1 MNMSGEHAARRG
13 PRRYHACMAKLLLN
27 LRNVP
32 DDEADEVR
40 GWLKE
45 SGIEFY
51 ETEPA
56 SWGISAGGIWIREDA
71 QIARAKAMMAEY
83 QAQRRQRAQADQAA
97 ARRDGSAET
106 FASLLRR
113 RPAYVLGMLA
123 AIIGIVALT
132 LALPYLFLR

>member
-1 MNMSGEHAARRG
+1 MRRRHAVHERSHG
-13 PRRYHACMAKLLLN
+13 YHVRMAKLLLN

-51 ETEPA
+51 ETEPG
-56 SWGISAGGIWIREDA
+56 SWGISSGGIWIRDDA
-71 QIARAKAMMAEY
+71 QIARAKALMAEY

-97 ARRDGSAET
+97 ARGDGSAET
-106 FASLLRR
+106 FASLLRQ
-113 RPAYVLGMLA
+113 RPWYVLGMLA
-123 AIIGIVALT
+123 AIIGIIVLT